1 MSASDSSPPL
11 RPASASASPSPPALP
26 PALPPGPTSPPPSG
40 AIYSPA
46 NVARDLVAGLVVF
59 LVALP
64 LCLGIALA
72 SGTDLFTGLL
82 SGIVGGIVVGWLSG
96 SHTSVSGPAAGLT
109 VIVASLI
116 HRLGSWEAF
125 LLAVFISGLIQIA
138 FGLARGGFIASFV
151 PSGVINGLL
160 TAIGLTLVIG
170 QVPYLLG
177 RVPDAAA
184 GVAAWFSGPLNYGA
198 LAIGVLAL
206 AMLVLWDRIGKL
218 KDSPFPA
225 PLAVVVMA
233 LAAQAWLQR
242 AGSSWQLGRDWLV
255 KVPEIGRV
263 SELYGLLTFP
273 DFGQW
278 SNPAVYVAAVTIA
291 TVASLE
297 TLLNLEAVDKLDPQR
312 RSSPANRELFA
323 QGVGNVTVGLIG
335 GLPITSVVVRGTVNI
350 NAGGRTKLAAIFHGL
365 LMAASVLF
373 AAGLLNR
380 IPLSCLA
387 AILVA
392 TGFKLAS
399 PKLVRKIWNAGWDQ
413 FLPYLITV
421 IAIVATDLLWGILI
435 GLVVSLGFILYSNYR
450 RPAMLSIEK
459 HLGQDLYQMQLAN
472 QVSFLNRAAIDR
484 ALNNV
489 PAGAH
494 LLIDAS
500 QNLYLDSDIRELL
513 RDYAQEVAPVRGV
526 TISLK
531 GFRSRHAIEDRI
543 HFAAHS
549 TSELQA
555 GLTPVAVL
563 QMLRE
568 GNDRFRRQQRLP
580 RDWTDL
586 HAENGGGQFPLA
598 VVLGCIDSRTPAE
611 KIFDVGFG
619 NISNIRIA
627 GNMVLGRQALAS
639 LEFACTESGVKL
651 VVLMAHTGSPV
662 IARIVQAICAPEE
675 PPLQESAWQHP
686 SAQTQPAPDA
696 ESGEA
701 ASAEAGETAGQTD
714 AEQRSGETQP
724 EASRPSS
731 GEPVSASGSKPDSGL
746 ANEASSEADSH
757 SDREASASGQ
767 VDGQPANADRSSNES
782 SSGES
787 SSGEQAGAGFGEHFP
802 FLVEGLLPSITAA
815 EKSEYPQLDA
825 AARQQLCDQ
834 IARRNI
840 LRALEVIPQVSP
852 TIRSR
857 LQQQRLGM
865 IAAVYHTERGEV
877 EFLVDSAVGFD
888 PSPGDDA
895 AAVRLS

>member
-1 MSASDSSPPL
+1 MPASVSGSPTPSSSKSTRPADSSSRAVVPPL
-11 RPASASASPSPPALP
+11 LP
-26 PALPPGPTSPPPSG
+26 G
-40 AIYSPA
+40 AVYSPA
-46 NVARDLVAGLVVF
+46 DGARDLLAGLVVF

-116 HRLGSWEAF
+116 HRLGSLETF
-125 LLAVFISGLIQIA
+125 LLAVFLAGLIQA
-138 FGLARGGFIASFV
+138 VLGLARAGFIASFV

-170 QVPYLLG
+170 QVSYLLG
-177 RVPDAAA
+177 RAPNAPA
-184 GVAAWFSGPLNYGA
+184 SGPFNHGA
-198 LAIGVLAL
+198 LAIGLLSLAIL
-206 AMLVLWDRIGKL
+206 MIWERSERLRK
-218 KDSPFPA
+218 SPFPA
-225 PLAVVVMA
+225 PLAVVLLA
-233 LAAQAWLQR
+233 LAVQSWWQQT
-242 AGSSWQLGRDWLV
+242 GSSWQLGRDWLV
-255 KVPEIGRV
+255 QVTEIGRAD
-263 SELYGLLTFP
+263 ELLGLLTFP
-273 DFGQW
+273 DFSQW
-278 SNPAVYVAAVTIA
+278 ANPAVHVAAVTIA
-291 TVASLE
+291 AVASLE
-297 TLLNLEAVDKLDPQR
+297 TLLNLEAVDKLDPLR
-312 RSSPANRELFA
+312 RSSPPNRELFA
-323 QGVGNVTVGLIG
+323 QGVGNITVGLLG

-365 LMAASVLF
+365 LMAASVLL

-399 PKLVRKIWNAGWDQ
+399 PKLVRKIWHAGWDQ

-421 IAIVATDLLWGILI
+421 IAIVATDLLGGILI
-435 GLVVSLGFILYSNYR
+435 GLIVSVGFILYSNYR

-484 ALNNV
+484 ALNQV
-489 PAGAH
+489 PSGAH

-555 GLTPVAVL
+555 GLNPAAVL

-580 RDWTDL
+580 REWSDL
-586 HAENGGGQFPLA
+586 RAETGGGQFPLA
-598 VVLGCIDSRTPAE
+598 VVLGCIDSRAPAE
-611 KIFDVGFG
+611 KIFDVGLG

-627 GNMVLGRQALAS
+627 GNMILGRQALAS

-651 VVLMAHTGSPV
+651 AVLMAHTGSPV

-675 PPLQESAWQHP
+675 LPLEE
-686 SAQTQPAPDA
+686 PA
-696 ESGEA
+696 S
-701 ASAEAGETAGQTD
+701 
-714 AEQRSGETQP
+714 
-724 EASRPSS
+724 
-731 GEPVSASGSKPDSGL
+731 
-746 ANEASSEADSH
+746 
-757 SDREASASGQ
+757 
-767 VDGQPANADRSSNES
+767 
-782 SSGES
+782 
-787 SSGEQAGAGFGEHFP
+787 FGEHFP
-802 FLVEGLLPSITAA
+802 FLVEGLQPSITAA
-815 EKSEYPQLDA
+815 EKANYPQLDA
-825 AARQQLCDQ
+825 TARQELCDQ

-852 TIRSR
+852 TIRGR
-857 LQQQRLGM
+857 LQQQQLGM
-865 IAAVYHTERGEV
+865 IAAIYHTGRGEV
-877 EFLVDSAVGFD
+877 EFLLDSAVGFD
-888 PSPGDDA
+888 PTPVA
-895 AAVRLS
+895 APVA